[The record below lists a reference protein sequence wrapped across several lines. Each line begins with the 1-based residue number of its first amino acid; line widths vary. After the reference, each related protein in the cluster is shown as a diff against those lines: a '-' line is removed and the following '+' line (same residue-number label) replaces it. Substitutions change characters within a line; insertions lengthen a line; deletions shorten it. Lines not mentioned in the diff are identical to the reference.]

1 MSTRQAANHHSV
13 LSIIALSAPALP
25 MSALMMPLVIFIP
38 PFFAEHMGMGMAV
51 VGGIFTLGRLFDV
64 ITDPVVG
71 SIMDKSRARIS
82 KRVWVALGAV
92 PIVFSTIQIFVNPP
106 DASSNLLFWVLVL
119 YAGWT
124 LMNLGLYSWGA
135 EVAEEYHQRSR
146 VMGAIQIAN
155 NIGSVG
161 VLLVPAAI
169 EVLGVG
175 GDVTRVRIQA
185 MGIFILGMMPLTLL
199 IAWFLAPVAKYEQ
212 EAPAAILPALRTAFK
227 SKATRLLLG
236 ADLAVGIKIGLFTSL
251 TVFLL
256 EIVLNLQASAGTLQL
271 AMLGA
276 GLLGIPPFVYF
287 ARKLEKHRAMALTTV
302 FTGGGGLAV
311 LFVPADEFAV
321 ALALYVFYGIGT
333 GASQMF
339 PRAIMADV
347 VDEHQAASGDKNTGV
362 FFSFLTTTL
371 KLGLAL
377 GVGVGFGLAELSGF
391 DPATARTDD
400 SAHFVIRAIIGFG
413 ELILGATI
421 VLLMWT
427 FPLDRK
433 RQELLRQQITGN
445 G

>member
-1 MSTRQAANHHSV
+1 MNTRGAVTNYSL
-13 LSIIALSAPALP
+13 LSIVALSAPALP

-64 ITDPVVG
+64 VTDPLVG
-71 SIMDKSRARIS
+71 SIMDKSRSRVS

-92 PIVFSTIQIFVNPP
+92 PLVVSTIQIFVYPP
-106 DASSNLLFWVLVL
+106 SSSSALLLWVLVL

-169 EVLGVG
+169 EVLSIG
-175 GDVTRVRIQA
+175 GDVTQVRIQA
-185 MGIFILGMMPLTLL
+185 MGLFILCMMPVTLL
-199 IAWFLAPVAKYEQ
+199 LAWFFAPVGSYEQ
-212 EAPAAILPALRTAFK
+212 ETPAAILPALKTAAK
-227 SKATRLLLG
+227 SRATRLLLG

-251 TVFLL
+251 SVFLL
-256 EIVLNLQASAGTLQL
+256 EIVLNLKASAGMLQL
-271 AMLGA
+271 SMLSA
-276 GLLGIPPFVYF
+276 GLLGIPLFVYL
-287 ARKLEKHRAMALTTV
+287 ASKIEKHRAMALTTG
-302 FTGGGGLAV
+302 FTGVGGLAV
-311 LFVPADEFAV
+311 LFIPPDQFAV
-321 ALALYVFYGIGT
+321 ALALYTFYGIGT

-347 VDEHQAASGDKNTGV
+347 VDEHQAVSGDKNTGV

-377 GVGVGFGLAELSGF
+377 GVGLGFGLAEFSGF
-391 DPATARTDD
+391 DPVTARVDD

-413 ELILGATI
+413 ELVLGAAI
-421 VLLMWT
+421 VLMMWN
-427 FPLDRK
+427 FPLDQK
-433 RQELLRQQITGN
+433 RQQVLRQQIADRS
-445 G
+445 